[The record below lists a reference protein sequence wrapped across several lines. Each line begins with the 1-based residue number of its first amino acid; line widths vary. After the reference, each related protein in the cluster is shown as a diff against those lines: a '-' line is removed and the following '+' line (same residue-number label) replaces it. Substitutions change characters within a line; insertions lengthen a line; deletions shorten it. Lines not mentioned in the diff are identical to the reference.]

1 MRRTASGG
9 GKRDRSLEQ
18 RPLRTAGAHHPSAV
32 TTGIFIAGLVIY
44 LWVTP
49 YREVR
54 LVREGN
60 VAAAITVAGAMIAL
74 VVPLSAMMANS
85 VSVPD
90 IVLWGS
96 VAVVLQLIAFGAVAL
111 LFRELTQAIERG
123 DIAPALVLAA
133 TQISTGLLNA
143 AAMTD

>member
-1 MRRTASGG
+1 
-9 GKRDRSLEQ
+9 
-18 RPLRTAGAHHPSAV
+18 
-32 TTGIFIAGLVIY
+32 
-44 LWVTP
+44 
-49 YREVR
+49 
-54 LVREGN
+54 
-60 VAAAITVAGAMIAL
+60 
-74 VVPLSAMMANS
+74 VVPLSVMMANS

-143 AAMTD
+143 AAMTG

>member
-1 MRRTASGG
+1 VIAAWNSVLSG
-9 GKRDRSLEQ
+9 L
-18 RPLRTAGAHHPSAV
+18 PILIIHLAV
-32 TTGIFIAGLVIY
+32 TTGIFVAGLVIY

-111 LFRELTQAIERG
+111 LFRELTKAIERG

-143 AAMTD
+143 AAMTG

>member
-1 MRRTASGG
+1 VIAAWNSVLSG
-9 GKRDRSLEQ
+9 L
-18 RPLRTAGAHHPSAV
+18 PVLIIHLAV

-60 VAAAITVAGAMIAL
+60 IAAAITVAGAMIAL

-143 AAMTD
+143 AAMTG